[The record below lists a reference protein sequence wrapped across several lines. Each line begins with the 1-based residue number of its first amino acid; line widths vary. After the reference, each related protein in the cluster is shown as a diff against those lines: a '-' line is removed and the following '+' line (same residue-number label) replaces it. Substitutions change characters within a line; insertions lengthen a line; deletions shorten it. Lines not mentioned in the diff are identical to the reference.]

1 MAEKTSSVSSL
12 VYESLSPDHV
22 SSSLKLELERYE
34 TRKKNTGFHGDA
46 FLISAFMTAMQ
57 NATQFVESGTHLADT
72 LEFMAS
78 CFPTKRCFSCEID
91 QAKFQA
97 AHKRLSDKN
106 NVVLVPEA
114 SPNFLKLL
122 NTCFPSFVHS
132 KTCFWLDA
140 HLEGVPL
147 PIREEL
153 AIITSHFSDYQI
165 FIDDFLVPG
174 QAQFGFDS
182 YSDGTLELSTIEPHL
197 APGTYGGL
205 FPNYD
210 QKTSLHHPLRG
221 WVYLTD
227 NKSLVTEISRVLG
240 GRVDQFEIVR
250 R

>member
-1 MAEKTSSVSSL
+1 MAENTNSISSL
-12 VYESLSPDHV
+12 VYEYLSSDHV
-22 SSSLKLELERYE
+22 SSSLRSELEQYE
-34 TRKKNTGFHGDA
+34 ARKKNTGFHGDA
-46 FLISAFMTAMQ
+46 FLITAIMTAMQ
-57 NATQFVESGTHLADT
+57 NATQFVESGTHLGDT

-78 CFPTKRCFSCEID
+78 CFPTKRCVSCEIG
-91 QAKFQA
+91 QSKFQA

-106 NVVLVPEA
+106 NVFLVPEA
-114 SPNFLKLL
+114 SPKFLKLL
-122 NTCFPSFVHS
+122 KTCVPSFVHS

-140 HLEGVPL
+140 HLEGVQL

-153 AIITSHFSDYQI
+153 ASITSQFSDYQI

-174 QAQFGFDS
+174 QEQFGFDS

-210 QKTSLHHPLRG
+210 HKTSLHHPLRG

-227 NKSLVTEISRVLG
+227 NRLLLAEISRVLSDK
-240 GRVDQFEIVR
+240 VDEFEIVR